1 MKICVPATLLL
12 MCVIAEAQAP
22 AAPGKLDA
30 SRLAA
35 MEEAVGTGQFK
46 KIGSVLVA
54 RDGKILYEHYFDGD
68 GATLRNTR
76 SATKT
81 ITGML
86 VGIAADH
93 KMLRTDT
100 RVLDLFPERRRM
112 QNPDPRKER
121 ITVEDLL
128 TMSSVLECD
137 DWNNFSRGN
146 EERMYLIEDW
156 LQFLFDLPVRGIPAW
171 EKPPQQRPYGR
182 AFSYCTAGVF
192 GLGQVVG
199 RATHQRADK
208 FAQEQLFGPLGITD
222 ADWQYS
228 PLGEPMT
235 GGGLGLTSR
244 DLWKLG
250 QLYLD
255 KGTWEGKRIV
265 SAQWV
270 AESVRPHAQIDDA
283 TDYGYL
289 WWLKSFSAGEGKY
302 AAYSMFGNG
311 GNKVCVFPDLNAVVV
326 ITSTNYNSRG
336 MHEQTDKL
344 LTDYILP
351 ALR

>member
-1 MKICVPATLLL
+1 MQARLLTILLLTSVIAVAQSPAT
-12 MCVIAEAQAP
+12 P
-22 AAPGKLDA
+22 AKLDA

-35 MEEAVGTGQFK
+35 MEAAIGSGQFK

-54 RDGKILYEHYFDGD
+54 RDGKIVYEHYFEGD

-81 ITGML
+81 VTGML
-86 VGIAADH
+86 VGIAVDR
-93 KMLRTDT
+93 KSLRTDT
-100 RVLDLFPERRRM
+100 QVFGLFPERRSL

-128 TMSSVLECD
+128 TMSSVLECN
-137 DWNNFSRGN
+137 DWNNYSRGN

-156 LQFLFDLPVRGIPAW
+156 LQFMLDLPVRGIPAW

-192 GLGQVVG
+192 TLGQVVG
-199 RATHQRADK
+199 RVTRQRADK
-208 FAQEQLFGPLGITD
+208 FAQEHLFGPLGITD

-228 PLGEPMT
+228 PLREPMT

-250 QLYLD
+250 QLYLN
-255 KGTWEGKRIV
+255 KGIWEGKRIV
-265 SAQWV
+265 SERWV
-270 AESVRPHAQIDDA
+270 AESIRPHAQIDDA
-283 TDYGYL
+283 AEYGYL
-289 WWLKSFSAGEGKY
+289 WWLRSFPAGDRKY
-302 AAYSMFGNG
+302 AAYSMSGNG
-311 GNKVCVFPDLNAVVV
+311 GNKVAVFAELNAVVV
-326 ITSTNYNSRG
+326 ITSTNYNSRD
-336 MHEQTDKL
+336 MHQQTDRL
-344 LTDYILP
+344 LTEYILP